1 MSGGRLAGVAV
12 LALIASA
19 PAALAADP
27 PAVPVPKLERARVRP
42 EPAWRSRRGPT
53 EWSDGPVHRAMMLHR
68 YLRTE
73 IKQGGGKTDLL
84 GLTKAVNEAA
94 TTDLIGEELYPGMRR
109 VIGRADAGDEQ
120 FLKLVDDWHASGS
133 HRLDENGDN

>member
-53 EWSDGPVHRAMMLHR
+53 EWSDGPVHRALMLHR

-73 IKQGGGKTDLL
+73 IKAGGGKTDLV
-84 GLTKAVNEAA
+84 GLTKAVNEGA
-94 TTDLIGEELYPGMRR
+94 TTDLIGEEDYPWMRR
-109 VIGRADAGDEQ
+109 VIGKAGGDDAT
-120 FLKLVDDWHASGS
+120 FLALLDDWHKSGS
-133 HRLDENGDN
+133 